1 MTRLAWAATFG
12 TTCILAAVGLAV
24 WAFCAWL
31 TEAREDD
38 AHYRRLAPEPVD
50 REPWEPT
57 APLWPNSATPI
68 YDALAAERL
77 RAELDTPGALHR
89 WMEATQ

>member
-1 MTRLAWAATFG
+1 MSPNQWALTFG
-12 TTCILAAVGLAV
+12 SVCFLAAAVVTV
-24 WAFCAWL
+24 WAFCVRA
-31 TEAREDD
+31 TEMQADD
-38 AHYRRLAPEPVD
+38 EHYRRLAPEPVD
-50 REPWEPT
+50 RDVWEPT

-77 RAELDTPGALHR
+77 RAELDDDDALYR